1 MSDRA
6 RRAFEVDG
14 GEGVTGLSHIV
25 LLAGLAAVF
34 LVLSIFQAA
43 VNSLSRLVLARMRDD
58 AAGILRARLLQEAAQ
73 PPPSRLRIAVQVGRQ
88 LCLIGAAVAASRLA
102 GVLGSSHPLVMGFL
116 AVLFVFTILI
126 EQIGARAAVLIN
138 PESAFRATLPAAA
151 FVYFPLLPLAEPLYR
166 LLRWVREASRRK
178 DDDDEPDDEDV
189 RAYLDVGEEEGILE
203 AEEGS
208 LVESVIDFTGTLV
221 REVMTPRMEMGA
233 VPETATLQEL
243 VAFVAK
249 SRHSRIPIYHGSIDH
264 IIGFVNTRDLFVHWG
279 ESGTLRAAEL
289 ARPVHVVPETKRVS
303 ELLRE
308 LQASR
313 QQLAIVV
320 DEYGGTAGLVTIED
334 LLEEIVGE
342 IRDEHEPD
350 DVTGQPDGSKVV
362 RGRLDVVRAGEL
374 FDADLEGEGFE
385 TVGGLVEAHL
395 GHIPEVGEKFVWRGI
410 GFEVTDVDR
419 RRIRRVRMWREPE
432 RAPAGDSAA
441 RERTS

>member
-1 MSDRA
+1 M
-6 RRAFEVDG
+6 
-14 GEGVTGLSHIV
+14 TGLSHMI
-25 LLAGLAAVF
+25 LLAGLAAIF

-43 VNSLSRLVLARMRDD
+43 VNSLSRLMLSRMRDD
-58 AAGILRARLLQEAAQ
+58 AEGGLRARLLREAAA
-73 PPPSRLRIAVQVGRQ
+73 PPPSRLRVAVQVGRQ
-88 LCLIGAAVAASRLA
+88 LCLIGAAVAAARLA
-102 GVLGSSHPLVMGFL
+102 EVLGAVHPLLSGFI
-116 AVLFVFTILI
+116 AVVFVFTILI

-151 FVYFPLLPLAEPLYR
+151 FVYFPLIPLAEPLYR
-166 LLRWVREASRRK
+166 LLLWVREASRRK
-178 DDDDEPDDEDV
+178 DEDEEPNEEDV

-221 REVMTPRMEMGA
+221 REVMTPRTEITA
-233 VPETATLQEL
+233 VPEGASLAEL
-243 VAFVAK
+243 IEFVAK
-249 SRHSRIPIYHGSIDH
+249 SRHSRIPIFRGSIDH
-264 IIGFVNTRDLFVHWG
+264 ILGFVNTRDLFVHWG
-279 ESGTLRAAEL
+279 KDENLRASEM

-342 IRDEHEPD
+342 IRDEHEPE
-350 DVTGQPDGSKVV
+350 DVMGQADGSKIV

-395 GHIPEVGEKFVWRGI
+395 GHIPEVGEKFTWRGI

-419 RRIRRVRMWREPE
+419 RRIRRVRMWREPTHVAE
-432 RAPAGDSAA
+432 NKAAA
-441 RERTS
+441 REPSR

>member
-1 MSDRA
+1 
-6 RRAFEVDG
+6 
-14 GEGVTGLSHIV
+14 VTGLSHLV
-25 LLAGLAAVF
+25 LLCCLAAIF
-34 LVLSIFQAA
+34 LVLSVFQAA
-43 VNSLSRLVLARMRDD
+43 VNSLSRLVLSRMRDD
-58 AAGILRARLLQEAAQ
+58 ADGGLRARLLAEAAA
-73 PPPSRLRIAVQVGRQ
+73 PPPSRLRVAVQVGRQ
-88 LCLIGAAVAASRLA
+88 LCLIGAAVAAARLA
-102 GVLGSSHPLVMGFL
+102 ETLGAAHPLLAGF
-116 AVLFVFTILI
+116 VSVVFVFTILI
-126 EQIGARAAVLIN
+126 EQIGARAVVLIN

-151 FVYFPLLPLAEPLYR
+151 VVYFPLIPVAEPLYR
-166 LLRWVREASRRK
+166 LLLWVREASRRK
-178 DDDDEPDDEDV
+178 DEDEEPDDEDV

-221 REVMTPRMEMGA
+221 REVMTPRTEMGA
-233 VPETATLQEL
+233 VPESATLAEL
-243 VAFVAK
+243 VEFVAK
-249 SRHSRIPIYHGSIDH
+249 SRHSRIPIYRGSIDH
-264 IIGFVNTRDLFVHWG
+264 IIGFVNTRDLFVHWKKD
-279 ESGTLRAAEL
+279 EALRASEL

-342 IRDEHEPD
+342 IRDEHEPE
-350 DVTGQPDGSKVV
+350 DVMGQTDGSKVV

-374 FDADLEGEGFE
+374 FDVDLEGEGFE

-395 GHIPEVGEKFVWRGI
+395 GHIPEVGEKFTWRGI

-419 RRIRRVRMWREPE
+419 RRIRRVRMWRE
-432 RAPAGDSAA
+432 SAHA
-441 RERTS
+441 AENKAALREPSR